1 MADNVL
7 PNFMI
12 IGPPK
17 TASTSLHYY
26 LSQHPDI
33 CMSEPKETRYMDN
46 QYRED
51 LAGYS
56 KYFAHAKGQKAIGDG
71 TPTYSFLP
79 FVAERIQKHFPAI
92 KLIIC
97 FRDPVDRAFSGWL
110 MRCAKGNEKNSFQEA
125 LRLNMEQRSKHT
137 LHGDDGIAFWMEDQ
151 NALGDKNQILC
162 RTYVEGSMYA
172 EQMEYYLNKFKP
184 EQIHYLFMD
193 DLRKDL
199 IPTLQKM
206 FAFLGVDEKFDQIK
220 TEEVNKHKKVRLK
233 FLFNLFGKDK
243 VKNVKNFLPA
253 PLANLLKPI
262 LRTEVKKPEITDAD
276 KKFAWDIFKDDV
288 AKLEQIIGKNL
299 TQWRKKYE

>member
-1 MADNVL
+1 MAEKIL

-46 QYRED
+46 QYEEN
-51 LAGYS
+51 LAGYD
-56 KYFAHAKGQKAIGDG
+56 KYFAHARNQKAIGDA

-79 FVAERIQKHFPAI
+79 FVADRIKKHFPDI

-110 MRCAKGNEKNSFQEA
+110 MRCAKGNETNSFQDA
-125 LRLNMEQRSKHT
+125 LKLNIEQRKKNT
-137 LHGDDGIAFWMEDQ
+137 LSSDEGIAFWLEDQ
-151 NALGDKNQILC
+151 HALGDKNQILC
-162 RTYVEGSMYA
+162 RTYIEGSMYA
-172 EQMEYYLNKFKP
+172 EQMEYYLSRFKP

-199 IPTLQKM
+199 IPSLQKI
-206 FAFLGVDEKFDQIK
+206 FAFLGVDAQFTDIK
-220 TEEVNKHKKVRLK
+220 TEEVNRHKKVRLK

-243 VKNVKNFLPA
+243 VKNIKNYLPA
-253 PLANLLKPI
+253 PLAKLLKPI
-262 LRTEVKKPEITDAD
+262 LRTEVKKPEMNEAD
-276 KKFAWDIFKDDV
+276 RKFAWNIFKDDV
-288 AKLEQIIGKNL
+288 TRLEQLIDRRLDN
-299 TQWRKKYE
+299 WRTKYE